1 MTPEAWHNFYSTM
14 ATGIG
19 LSILRRIISALGR
32 KLGIQWHISEQLK
45 ARVIFVVVTLLL
57 IFPFSI
63 RTLSAFTAGLVI
75 SLCWSWISGH
85 VAIMW
90 IDWWDQSENKWYY
103 RVAPVYLVIIGVIV
117 MLLFYPFQASVE
129 TRTFIALL
137 VSVVIAV
144 PLSSLAF
151 IKADQPLMVKPV
163 FTTMAA
169 YSVCL
174 LPIVVLLAL
183 VSKVQDGQI
192 VSLWAGWMLGGC
204 AAAIFGFSQLQ
215 DLVTPEFGK
224 EAIRI

>member
-1 MTPEAWHNFYSTM
+1 MTPETWHNFGLTM

-45 ARVIFVVVTLLL
+45 ARVIFVAVVLLL

-63 RTLSAFTAGLVI
+63 RTLSAFMAGLII
-75 SLCWSWISGH
+75 SLFWSWISGN

-90 IDWWDQSENKWYY
+90 ADWWDQSENRWYY
-103 RVAPVYLVIIGVIV
+103 RVAPVYLVIVGVIV
-117 MLLFYPFQASVE
+117 ILLFYPFQASEE
-129 TRTFIALL
+129 TISFIALL

-144 PLSSLAF
+144 PLASLTF
-151 IKADQPLMVKPV
+151 IKADQPLMVNPV

-183 VSKVQDGQI
+183 VAKVQDGQI

-204 AAAIFGFSQLQ
+204 ASAIFVFSQLH
-215 DLVTPEFGK
+215 DLVYRNSLIEPM
-224 EAIRI
+224 